1 MASWSL
7 SSLSWRWFYYKHK
20 VRERLAIGHKATR
33 ENYRLSYRQR
43 FSRVQIYSFQRLPLS
58 PIRVCIWQIE
68 PFLSDG
74 RSETFDFDNR
84 HSNMLLQKRNSA
96 GFWIPFS
103 QNGKFLIEMWRKE
116 HVKS

>member
-1 MASWSL
+1 VASWSL

-33 ENYRLSYRQR
+33 ENYRLSHRDR
-43 FSRVQIYSFQRLPLS
+43 GF
-58 PIRVCIWQIE
+58 RVCRFTPSNVYLFLLSE
-68 PFLSDG
+68 CVFDNFLSDG

-84 HSNMLLQKRNSA
+84 HSNMLIQKRNSA